1 MVKILIVDDNAVSR
15 DLLTT
20 LLANK
25 GYEIQQAADGVEALA
40 LARATRPDLIVTDI
54 LMPTMDGYEFVR
66 QLRLDPAIA
75 NTAVIFCTADY
86 HGRDTQKLART
97 CGVTHILVKPC
108 EPQAVL
114 TTVEAAL
121 GLAAVSPIDTPPTEF
136 SRDHLRLLTDKLSQ
150 KTVQLETVNQ
160 RLTALIE
167 ISLQLAAESNP
178 PQLLDK
184 VCRAAR
190 TLIGAN
196 FCAVAAGAADADTP
210 EHFFTGGIGVALV
223 RAIGTPPLRQ
233 GALGAMLQRRRAWRV
248 ANDADVPVLGLP
260 AGFPT
265 LRGLLAAPISSLRH
279 TYGWL
284 CLGGKVGD
292 GEFTD
297 TDERLLMLLGEQVG
311 RMYENLTLLAKAQ
324 NDAVALEREANQR
337 RLAQGKLQAQ
347 LERLGLLYQITRAIS
362 ERQDLRSIFQVV
374 LRSLEDD
381 LAIDLGCICLY
392 ETDRRTFT
400 VTAIGPRCRALATE
414 LAMTEQAHIQA
425 DDSGLAA
432 CMQGRLLYESDAAQA
447 QFDLPRRLAASGL
460 HSLVAAPLLAESTVF
475 GVLIAARRQVDSF
488 STGDCEFLKQLSEHV
503 ALAAHQAQLYGALQR
518 AYEDLRHSQHAVMQQ
533 ERLRALGQMAS
544 GVAHDINNAI
554 SPVMLYTESLLE
566 QERGLSARARS
577 HLQIIQRAVDAVAQT
592 VARMREFYRPREQQ
606 LVPMPVNLNRI
617 VEQVV
622 ELTQARWRDQPQ
634 QRGAVIDLR
643 KQFDPNLPEI
653 PGMDNEIRDAL
664 TNLLFNAVDAMPEG
678 GVLTLRTYRSSAE
691 PRSDESQNVETDNGE
706 FVNVEVADT
715 GVGMD
720 EETRRRCLEPFF
732 TTKGERGTGLGLAMV
747 YGTAQRH
754 GAELQVDSAPG
765 KGATLRLKFQ
775 APRAAAGNASWLPLQ
790 LPMPSMP
797 LLVVDD
803 DPLLIESLRDTLQSD
818 GHSVTVADSGQGGID
833 AFIAAAERGES
844 FALVITDLGMPYV
857 DGRKVAAAVKAR
869 SPTTP
874 VIMLTGWGQRLTA
887 DNEIPPHVD
896 RVLSKPPKLN
906 ELRRALHELVLL
918 RNVRAPDTRNTVTPI
933 TPAAR
938 R

>member
-1 MVKILIVDDNAVSR
+1 MAKILIVDDNAVNR

-20 LLANK
+20 LLVHK
-25 GYEIQQAADGVEALA
+25 GHDIQEAADGAEALA

-75 NTAVIFCTADY
+75 ATAVIFCTADY
-86 HGRDTQKLART
+86 HGREAQKLAKS
-97 CGVTHILVKPC
+97 CGVANILIKPC
-108 EPQAVL
+108 EPQTVL
-114 TTVEAAL
+114 DTVASAL
-121 GLAAVSPIDTPPTEF
+121 GLAMLSTMDAPPTEF
-136 SRDHLRLLTDKLSQ
+136 GRDHLRLLTDKLSQ
-150 KTVQLETVNQ
+150 KTVELETVNQ

-167 ISLQLAAESNP
+167 SSLQFAAEAHP
-178 PQLLDK
+178 PQLLEK

-196 FCAVAAGAADADTP
+196 FCAVAAGGADSDVPA
-210 EHFFTGGIGVALV
+210 HFFTGGIGVTV
-223 RAIGTPPLRQ
+223 SRAIGVPPLRQ
-233 GALGAMLQRRRAWRV
+233 GALGAMLKRRRAWRV
-248 ANDADVPVLGLP
+248 ANAAGVPVLGLP

-279 TYGWL
+279 TYGWV

-297 TDERLLMLLGEQVG
+297 TDERLLTLLCEQVG
-311 RMYENLTLLAKAQ
+311 RMYENVTLLAKAQ
-324 NDAVALEREANQR
+324 NDAVALEREANER
-337 RLAQGKLQAQ
+337 RLAQGNLQAQ
-347 LERLGLLYQITRAIS
+347 LERLGLLHQITRAIG

-374 LRSLEDD
+374 LGSLEAD
-381 LAIDLGCICLY
+381 LSIDLGCICLY
-392 ETDRRTFT
+392 EAEQRTLT
-400 VTAIGPRCRALATE
+400 VTAIGSRCRALATE
-414 LAMTEQAHIQA
+414 VAMTEQTRFQTDA
-425 DDSGLAA
+425 SGLAT
-432 CMQGRLLYESDAAQA
+432 CMQGRLVYEPDVALAR
-447 QFDLPRRLAASGL
+447 FDLPQRLAASGL
-460 HSLVAAPLLAESTVF
+460 RSLVAAPLLAESTVF

-488 STGDCEFLKQLSEHV
+488 TSGDCEFLKQLSEHV

-518 AYEDLRHSQHAVMQQ
+518 AYEDLRHSQQAVMQQ

-566 QERGLSARARS
+566 QERGLSERARS
-577 HLQIIQRAVDAVAQT
+577 HLKIIQRAVDGVAQT
-592 VARMREFYRPREQQ
+592 VARMREFYRQREQQ
-606 LVPMPVNLNRI
+606 LVPMPVNLNRV

-622 ELTQARWRDQPQ
+622 EFTQARWRDQPQ
-634 QRGAVIDLR
+634 QRGIVIDLR
-643 KQFDPNLPEI
+643 KQLDPDLPDI
-653 PGMDNEIRDAL
+653 AGMETEIRDAL

-678 GVLTLRTYRSSAE
+678 GVLTLRTYRSPADAQSAG
-691 PRSDESQNVETDNGE
+691 ESVPLDT
-706 FVNVEVADT
+706 VNVEVADS
-715 GVGMD
+715 GEGMD

-732 TTKGERGTGLGLAMV
+732 TTKGEQGTGLGLAMV

-765 KGATLRLKFQ
+765 KGTTLRLKFQ
-775 APRAAAGNASWLPLQ
+775 TARTTTGNATWMPVQ
-790 LPMPSMP
+790 LPMPSLP
-797 LLVVDD
+797 ILVVDD

-818 GHSVTVADSGQGGID
+818 GHAIAVADGGQCGID
-833 AFIAAAERGES
+833 TFIAAAQRGEP

-869 SPTTP
+869 SPATP

-896 RVLSKPPKLN
+896 RMLSKPPKLN
-906 ELRRALHELVLL
+906 ELRRALHELVLMRQL
-918 RNVRAPDTRNTVTPI
+918 ETGNVRNTMTPAA
-933 TPAAR
+933 PAAR